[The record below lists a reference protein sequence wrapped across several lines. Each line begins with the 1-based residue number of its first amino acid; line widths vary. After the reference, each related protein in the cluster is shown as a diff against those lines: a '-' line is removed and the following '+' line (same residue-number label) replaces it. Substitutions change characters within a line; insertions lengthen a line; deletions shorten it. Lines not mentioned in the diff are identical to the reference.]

1 MLTILIAFMGIV
13 NATAQEV
20 DSLQIQQ
27 TDSLIALTTLQRD
40 SVLISLSEDVH
51 ALRDGVVGLRD
62 EVGRYKVYRTENIY
76 NNLKLDTATGRVT
89 ALQIG
94 IDNDNSRFEYSV
106 CDAVEDDGYW
116 QIIGRFE
123 LYPTGNRYNF
133 VLLDTIFGRAW
144 QVQWS
149 TDNNCGRWRIW

>member
-1 MLTILIAFMGIV
+1 MKKLLSTALFILVAMISFAQTTPTTKLTD
-13 NATAQEV
+13 T
-20 DSLQIQQ
+20 
-27 TDSLIALTTLQRD
+27 QRD
-40 SVLISLSEDVH
+40 SLLVSLGEEVH
-51 ALRDGVVGLRD
+51 ALREGLVGLRD

-76 NNLKLDTATGRVT
+76 NNLKLDTATGRVS

-106 CDAVEDDGYW
+106 CDAVEEDENW
-116 QIIGRFE
+116 KIIGRFE